1 MNWEK
6 LTRDFRE
13 NRCILL
19 LGPQLATVE
28 QDGRRVPLH
37 EKLAAQITGL
47 LAGEGITLEENDRKN
62 LPYVAQRYVHNN
74 PNLLVDLWDKVDDF
88 YRSQASSPPPVY
100 EHIAALPVSIFINT
114 APDDFLSAALLQQNK
129 EPWPQQ
135 HYNFRRNQRFEV
147 DTSLISPQK
156 PLIYNLFGSLRDKE
170 SLVLTPADQVEFI
183 RRILEKNPPAP
194 TELLALFRPYH
205 TYIFLGFDLEDWY
218 LRLLIDGLNLCGN
231 TALSPQSDGRA
242 VSQSTRAFY
251 EEKFNFHFIDDDIGV
266 FTGQLLERL
275 NASGPARKKNLA
287 IIAAPADAEFVSGL
301 ERAMLPGEKNG
312 EIELYHRGRA
322 PFGQSVDDVTK
333 GKIDA
338 ADAVLALVS
347 PDFFAD
353 DDLLDKDFEW
363 AKAKTGALIP
373 VVIRSCD
380 WRANSDLRKITPLP
394 DDALPIS
401 LAADRDEAL
410 QRVVDQ
416 LKRRLP

>member
-19 LGPQLATVE
+19 LGPHLASVE
-28 QDGRRVPLH
+28 MNGRRIPLH
-37 EKLAAQITGL
+37 EKLAAELAAL
-47 LAGEGITLEENDRKN
+47 LAAEGVTLEEKERKN
-62 LPYVAQRYVHNN
+62 LTYVAQRYVRNN
-74 PNLLVDLWDKVDDF
+74 PNMLVDLWDKVDDF
-88 YRSQASSPPPVY
+88 YRNEAASPPPVY
-100 EHIAALPVSIFINT
+100 EKIAALPVSILISA
-114 APDDFLSAALLQQNK
+114 APDGFVFAALQNQEK

-170 SLVLTPADQVEFI
+170 SLVLTPADQMEFV
-183 RRILEKNPPAP
+183 RKILEKNPPAP

-205 TYIFLGFDLEDWY
+205 TYIFLGFDLENWY
-218 LRLLIDGLNLCGN
+218 LRLIIDGLSLCGN
-231 TALSPQSDGRA
+231 TALSPQSGGGA
-242 VSQSTRAFY
+242 VTSATRAFY
-251 EEKFNFHFIDDDIGV
+251 EEKFNFHFIDDDVDV
-266 FTGQLLERL
+266 FATQLLERL
-275 NASGPARKKNLA
+275 NVSGAGRKKNLA
-287 IIAAPADAEFVSGL
+287 IIAAPADAEFVTGL

-312 EIELYHRGRA
+312 EIDLYHRGRA

-333 GKIDA
+333 EKIAA

-353 DDLLDKDFEW
+353 DDILDKDFEW
-363 AKAKTGALIP
+363 AKSKPGALIP

-394 DDALPIS
+394 DDALPVS

-410 QRVVDQ
+410 QRIVDQ